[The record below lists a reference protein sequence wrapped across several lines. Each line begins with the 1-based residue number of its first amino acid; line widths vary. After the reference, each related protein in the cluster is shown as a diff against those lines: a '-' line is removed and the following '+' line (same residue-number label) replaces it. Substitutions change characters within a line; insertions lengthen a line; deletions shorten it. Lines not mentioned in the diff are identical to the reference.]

1 MNIIEAQQLT
11 KEDIALLKKPLSA
24 YQYYIKD
31 MRENWKSLPKS
42 YKQQFISMAKKDK
55 ERYENEKDAIMEI
68 ERNEIKKLKIYLSKS
83 NGRVPCVG
91 LDNGFYRYQIEG
103 PVTKVELFTEEEI
116 KRLNLP
122 ESAKKPTYK
131 AIYIYPSFFPY
142 KYNVKA
148 ARKWGVLAYGGNK
161 NDSESWY
168 RIKENYEGK
177 TGHFTTYT
185 NYKGETWTENY
196 KKTIY
201 D

>member
-24 YQYYIKD
+24 YQYYTKH
-31 MRENWKSLPKS
+31 MREKWHSLS
-42 YKQQFISMAKKDK
+42 DNEKQSFLYLAEADK
-55 ERYENEKDAIMEI
+55 ERYGNEKDAIMEI
-68 ERNEIKKLKIYLSKS
+68 ERNETKKLKIYLSKS

-91 LDNGFYRYQIEG
+91 LDNGFSRYEIIG

-131 AIYIYPSFFPY
+131 AIYIDSDFTY

-168 RIKENYEGK
+168 RIRENYEGK
-177 TGHFTTYT
+177 TGKFTTYT

-196 KKTIY
+196 
-201 D
+201 